1 MRKGKRGPPLF
12 ELLKDEPSTKTE
24 SLRVPDWWS
33 RRGSGPLPDLEADAS
48 TQDEDPLQVDGPRLV
63 PPPQPERTIELAGER
78 IRFSLTSTSA
88 ALALFAVLVVLL
100 GAFELGAMRGESYGL
115 LAGYEQGR
123 ASYTAEVVGD
133 IESARAQ
140 PANTALVRNLLSE
153 SNGNVRSKGTG
164 ESDVLEMENAG
175 SAAAT
180 WVRGHTYIVAQEF
193 SAGREQDAMAAQAF
207 LWQAGIR
214 AKLVE
219 IAGGALQLITAQ
231 GYNHRDPAQRRTLE
245 KVLERLHTRGA
256 EYYAQGGGYR
266 LKGYLKTLKSDT
278 W

>member
-48 TQDEDPLQVDGPRLV
+48 TQDEDPLQAGGPRLAAA
-63 PPPQPERTIELAGER
+63 QPERTIELAGER
-78 IRFSLTSTSA
+78 IHFSLTSTGA

-100 GAFELGAMRGESYGL
+100 GAFELGAMRGEANGL

-140 PANTALVRNLLSE
+140 PANTALVRSLLSE
-153 SNGNVRSKGTG
+153 SNGIVRTRGTG
-164 ESDVLEMENAG
+164 ESNVPEMEDAG

-245 KVLERLHTRGA
+245 KVLERLHARGA